1 MDLTVT
7 ISQDRSA
14 LVAQMVLD
22 AALEGL
28 LPAAQAVAEE
38 ARLSITSRP
47 KSGRVYKRA
56 SGTHQASA
64 PGEPPANDTGA
75 LAKSISA
82 RSVGRDGAEVVADGE
97 LAHTMEFGTAGGKVA
112 PRPFMV
118 PAAEASKDKVRG
130 AVADAIR
137 KALG

>member
-1 MDLTVT
+1 MDITVT
-7 ISQDRSA
+7 ISEDRSA

-47 KSGRVYKRA
+47 KSGRVYKRG

-82 RSVGRDGAEVVADGE
+82 RSVGREGAEVVADGE

-118 PAAEASKDKVRG
+118 PAAVASRDAVKAAVR
-130 AVADAIR
+130 DAIR
-137 KALG
+137 KAFG

>member
-1 MDLTVT
+1 VNVTVT
-7 ISQDRSA
+7 VSEDRSA

-47 KSGRVYKRA
+47 KSGRVYKRP

-64 PGEPPANDTGA
+64 PGEPPANDTGK
-75 LAKSISA
+75 LAASIVA
-82 RSVGRDGAEVVADGE
+82 RSTGREGAEVVADGE
-97 LAHTMEFGTAGGKVA
+97 LAHTMEFGTTGGKVA

-118 PAAEASKDKVRG
+118 PAAQNSRDAVRD

-137 KALG
+137 KAFG

>member
-1 MDLTVT
+1 MDVKVTVEV
-7 ISQDRSA
+7 DRSA
-14 LVAQMVLD
+14 IVAQMVLD

-56 SGTHQASA
+56 RGTHQASA
-64 PGEPPANDTGA
+64 PGEPPASDTGK
-75 LAKSISA
+75 LAASIVA
-82 RSVGRDGAEVVADGE
+82 RSTGREGAEVVASADI
-97 LAHTMEFGTAGGKVA
+97 AHTMEFGSAGGKIA

-118 PAAEASKDKVRG
+118 PAAKNSQDAVRD
-130 AVADAIR
+130 AVRDAIR
-137 KALG
+137 KAFG